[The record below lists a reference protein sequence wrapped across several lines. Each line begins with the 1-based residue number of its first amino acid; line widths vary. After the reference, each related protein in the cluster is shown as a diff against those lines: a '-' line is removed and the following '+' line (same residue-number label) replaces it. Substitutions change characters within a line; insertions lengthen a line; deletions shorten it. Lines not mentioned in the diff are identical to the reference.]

1 MLAID
6 NLWVAYGRAEALR
19 GVSLRVDKGEIV
31 ALLGAN
37 GAGKS
42 TLLAAVSGALP
53 AQRGTVRLEGRE
65 IQRLRSDAIVR
76 RGVALVPERRDLFPD
91 MTVMENL
98 EMGAYARSDAS
109 AIRAD
114 LAEVLD
120 WFPVLAQ
127 RRRQLAATLSGGEQ
141 QMLAIGGSV
150 MLRPRLLLLDEPSL
164 GVAPLILEKIFDIV
178 QRINRLRG
186 TTILL
191 VEQNAYM
198 ALNVA
203 DYGYVLE
210 NGRIVMEDTC
220 ARLRDKEDI
229 KEFYLGIKEAGVR
242 GERRWKKKKNWR

>member
-98 EMGAYARSDAS
+98 EMGAYSRSDTS

-141 QMLAIGGSV
+141 QMLAIGRAV

-191 VEQNAYM
+191 VEQNTM
-198 ALNVA
+198 IALAVA
-203 DYGYVLE
+203 ARAYVLE
-210 NGRIVMEDTC
+210 TGRIVASGTSAELRASDTI
-220 ARLRDKEDI
+220 RRS
-229 KEFYLGIKEAGVR
+229 YLGET
-242 GERRWKKKKNWR
+242 

>member
-1 MLAID
+1 M
-6 NLWVAYGRAEALR
+6 
-19 GVSLRVDKGEIV
+19 

-42 TLLAAVSGALP
+42 TLLAAVSGALS
-53 AQRGTVRLEGRE
+53 AQRGTIRLEGRE

-98 EMGAYARSDAS
+98 EMGAYRARTRPPSAPISPMCWSGFRCSPSAGVSSPPPSAAASSRCS
-109 AIRAD
+109 AIGRA
-114 LAEVLD
+114 
-120 WFPVLAQ
+120 
-127 RRRQLAATLSGGEQ
+127 
-141 QMLAIGGSV
+141 V

-191 VEQNAYM
+191 VEQNTM
-198 ALNVA
+198 IALAVA
-203 DYGYVLE
+203 ARAYVLE
-210 NGRIVMEDTC
+210 TGRIVASGTSAELKASDTI
-220 ARLRDKEDI
+220 RRS
-229 KEFYLGIKEAGVR
+229 YLGDT
-242 GERRWKKKKNWR
+242 